1 MRFDSG
7 TPKGGKTMGYELKNA
22 NISYVSLV
30 TKGANG
36 RQFAIM
42 KSESAKQPNISK
54 QVPILKTE
62 EEKQLVTGVVYE
74 PDVEDSHGDV
84 MTAEEIEKAAYTF
97 MENYQ
102 HIDKQHDEIAGK
114 GTVVENW
121 IAKSDMT
128 VGEQE
133 VQAGTW
139 LMTVRVDDADTWEEI
154 KKGEVTGFSMGG
166 FGERV
171 EIAKTDDFTHEDKG
185 LIRKMLD
192 FVKGET
198 HKIAKG
204 EVKDRFIDEK
214 QKRDLRAVFNLFE
227 DVFYWEIWESNPNI
241 ERMAAALDD
250 MKDILSSIKGGY
262 TVSKSEDSVQAE
274 NIVLESIKKAGKVLS
289 QKNHAKLDEALALI
303 SEIKEAA
310 SPQEEDEMKAEDIA
324 EIVKQAVEPLASKLD
339 KIEKQV
345 NGEEV
350 EPTPEEQTE
359 EEKAAAVIQKALEPI
374 TKRLENIENAAS
386 IRKGLDPDEEV
397 TPGQQ
402 TIKKSKWAGI
412 NL

>member
-1 MRFDSG
+1 MA
-7 TPKGGKTMGYELKNA
+7 YELKNA
-22 NISYVSLV
+22 EISYISLV

-42 KSESAKQPNISK
+42 KSAIAKQPNISK

-62 EEKQLVTGVVYE
+62 EEKQLVTGIVYE
-74 PDVEDSHGDV
+74 PDVEDSHGDI

-227 DVFYWEIWESNPNI
+227 DVFYWEIWESNPDI

-250 MKDILSSIKGGY
+250 MKDILSSIKSGY
-262 TVSKSEDSVQAE
+262 TISKSEDSVQAE

-303 SEIKEAA
+303 TEIKEAA
-310 SPQEEDEMKAEDIA
+310 SPQEEEEMKAEDMA
-324 EIVKQAVEPLASKLD
+324 EIVKQAVEPLATKLD

-350 EPTPEEQTE
+350 EPTPEEQTD
-359 EEKAAAVIQKALEPI
+359 EEKVAVVIQKALEPF
-374 TKRLENIENAAS
+374 TERLENIENAAS
-386 IRKGLDPDEEV
+386 IRKGLDPDEEF

-402 TIKKSKWAGI
+402 QIKKSKWAGI

>member
-1 MRFDSG
+1 
-7 TPKGGKTMGYELKNA
+7 MGYELKNA
-22 NISYVSLV
+22 NISYISLV

-74 PDVEDSHGDV
+74 PDVEDSHGDI

-185 LIRKMLD
+185 IIRKMLD

-227 DVFYWEIWESNPNI
+227 DVFYWEIWESNPDI
-241 ERMAAALDD
+241 DRMAAALDD

-262 TVSKSEDSVQAE
+262 TISKSEDSMQAE
-274 NIVLESIKKAGKVLS
+274 SIVLESIKKAGKVLS

-310 SPQEEDEMKAEDIA
+310 SPQEEDEMKVEEIA

>member
-1 MRFDSG
+1 
-7 TPKGGKTMGYELKNA
+7 MGYELKNA
-22 NISYVSLV
+22 NISYISLV

-42 KSESAKQPNISK
+42 KSESAKQQNITK

-74 PDVEDSHGDV
+74 PDVEDSHGDK
-84 MTAEEIEKAAYTF
+84 MNAEEIEKAAYTF

-171 EIAKTDDFTHEDKG
+171 EIAKADDLTREEKG
-185 LIRKMLD
+185 IIRKMVG
-192 FVKGET
+192 FFKGEK
-198 HKIAKG
+198 HEIKKG

-227 DVFYWEIWESNPNI
+227 DVFYWEIWESNPDI
-241 ERMAAALDD
+241 DRMATALDD

-262 TVSKSEDSVQAE
+262 TIAKSEDSVQAE

-289 QKNHAKLDEALALI
+289 QKNHEKLDEALALI

-324 EIVKQAVEPLASKLD
+324 EIVKQAVEPLTTKLD

-345 NGEEV
+345 NGEET
-350 EPTPEEQTE
+350 PTPEELTE
-359 EEKAAAVIQKALEPI
+359 EEKTAAVIQKALEPFAE
-374 TKRLENIENAAS
+374 RLENIEKAAS
-386 IRKGLDPDEEV
+386 IRKSLDPDEEYI
-397 TPGQQ
+397 PGQQ
-402 TIKKSKWAGI
+402 PIKKSIWTGV

>member
-1 MRFDSG
+1 
-7 TPKGGKTMGYELKNA
+7 MGYELKNA
-22 NISYVSLV
+22 NISYISLV

-74 PDVEDSHGDV
+74 PDVEDSHGDI

-133 VQAGTW
+133 VKAGTW
-139 LMTVRVDDADTWEEI
+139 LMTVRIDDAETWEEI

-204 EVKDRFIDEK
+204 EVKDRFVDEK

-227 DVFYWEIWESNPNI
+227 DVFYWEIWESNPDI
-241 ERMAAALDD
+241 DRMAAALDD

-262 TVSKSEDSVQAE
+262 TIAKSEDSVQAE
-274 NIVLESIKKAGKVLS
+274 SIVLESIKKAGKVLS
-289 QKNHAKLDEALALI
+289 QKNHTKLDEALALI
-303 SEIKEAA
+303 TEIKEAA

-324 EIVKQAVEPLASKLD
+324 EIVKQAVEPLATKLE

-350 EPTPEEQTE
+350 EPTPEEQTA
-359 EEKAAAVIQKALEPI
+359 EEKIADIIQKAIDPI
-374 TKRLENIENAAS
+374 AKRVENIENAAS
-386 IRKGLDPDEEV
+386 IRKGLDPDEEF
-397 TPGQQ
+397 TPGKQP
-402 TIKKSKWAGI
+402 IKKSVFA
-412 NL
+412 NLNL

>member
-1 MRFDSG
+1 
-7 TPKGGKTMGYELKNA
+7 MGYELKNA
-22 NISYVSLV
+22 NISYISLV

-42 KSESAKQPNISK
+42 KSESVKQPNISK

-74 PDVEDSHGDV
+74 PDVEDSHGDI

-133 VQAGTW
+133 VKAGTW
-139 LMTVRVDDADTWEEI
+139 LMTVRVDDAETWEEI

-204 EVKDRFIDEK
+204 EVKDRFVDEK

-227 DVFYWEIWESNPNI
+227 DVFYWEIWESNPDI
-241 ERMAAALDD
+241 DRMAAALDD

-262 TVSKSEDSVQAE
+262 TIAKSEDSVQAE
-274 NIVLESIKKAGKVLS
+274 SIVLESIKKAGKVLS
-289 QKNHAKLDEALALI
+289 QKNHTKLDEALALI
-303 SEIKEAA
+303 TEIKQAA

-324 EIVKQAVEPLASKLD
+324 EIVKQAVEPLATKLE

-359 EEKAAAVIQKALEPI
+359 EETAAAVIQKALEPI
-374 TKRLENIENAAS
+374 TKRLENIEKAAS

-402 TIKKSKWAGI
+402 QIKKSKWAGL

>member
-1 MRFDSG
+1 
-7 TPKGGKTMGYELKNA
+7 MGYELKNA

-74 PDVEDSHGDV
+74 PDVEDSHGDT

-185 LIRKMLD
+185 IIRKMLD

-198 HKIAKG
+198 HKISKG

-227 DVFYWEIWESNPNI
+227 DVFYWEIWESNPDI
-241 ERMAAALDD
+241 DRMAAALDD

-262 TVSKSEDSVQAE
+262 TIAKSEDSVQAE
-274 NIVLESIKKAGKVLS
+274 SIVLESIKKAGKVLS
-289 QKNHAKLDEALALI
+289 QKNHTKLDEALALI
-303 SEIKEAA
+303 TEIKEAA

-324 EIVKQAVEPLASKLD
+324 GIVKQAVEPLATKLE

-345 NGEEV
+345 NGEET
-350 EPTPEEQTE
+350 EPTPEELTE
-359 EEKAAAVIQKALEPI
+359 EEKTAAVIQKALEPFAE
-374 TKRLENIENAAS
+374 RLENIEKAAS
-386 IRKGLDPDEEV
+386 IRKSLDPDEEYI
-397 TPGQQ
+397 PGQQ
-402 TIKKSKWAGI
+402 PIKKSIWTGV

>member
-1 MRFDSG
+1 
-7 TPKGGKTMGYELKNA
+7 MGYELKNA
-22 NISYVSLV
+22 NISYISLV

-74 PDVEDSHGDV
+74 PDVEDSHGDT

-139 LMTVRVDDADTWEEI
+139 LMTVRVDDTDTWEEI

-171 EIAKTDDFTHEDKG
+171 EIAKAEDFTHEDKG

-192 FVKGET
+192 FVRGENHRIT
-198 HKIAKG
+198 KG
-204 EVKDRFIDEK
+204 EVKDRFVDER
-214 QKRDLRAVFNLFE
+214 QNRDLRAVFNLFE
-227 DVFYWEIWESNPNI
+227 DVFYWEIWENNPDI
-241 ERMAAALDD
+241 DRMTAALDD
-250 MKDILSSIKGGY
+250 MKEVLASIKGGY
-262 TVSKSEDSVQAE
+262 TIAKADDKTQAE
-274 NIVLESIKKAGKVLS
+274 SIVLESIKKAGKVLS
-289 QKNHAKLDEALALI
+289 QKNHTKLDEALALI
-303 SEIKEAA
+303 TEIKEAA

-324 EIVKQAVEPLASKLD
+324 EIVKQAVEPLATKLE

-345 NGEEV
+345 NGEE
-350 EPTPEEQTE
+350 EELTPEEQTE

-374 TKRLENIENAAS
+374 TKRLENIENTAS

-402 TIKKSKWAGI
+402 QIKKSKWAGL

>member
-1 MRFDSG
+1 
-7 TPKGGKTMGYELKNA
+7 MGYELKNA

-42 KSESAKQPNISK
+42 KSESAKQQNITK

-74 PDVEDSHGDV
+74 PDVEDSHGDK

-139 LMTVRVDDADTWEEI
+139 LMTVRVDDAETWEEI

-171 EIAKTDDFTHEDKG
+171 EIAKADDFTHEEKG
-185 LIRKMLD
+185 FIRKMFD
-192 FVKGET
+192 FIKGET
-198 HKIAKG
+198 HRIEKG
-204 EVKDRFIDEK
+204 EVKDRFIDGK
-214 QKRDLRAVFNLFE
+214 QNRDLRAVFDLFE
-227 DVFYWEIWESNPNI
+227 DVFYWEIWENNPDI
-241 ERMAAALDD
+241 DRMTAALDD
-250 MKDILSSIKGGY
+250 MKEVLASIKGGY
-262 TVSKSEDSVQAE
+262 TIAKVEGNGQADE
-274 NIVLESIKKAGKVLS
+274 ILLETIKKAGKVLS
-289 QKNHAKLDEALALI
+289 QKNHTKLDEALSLI
-303 SEIKEAA
+303 TEIKEAA
-310 SPQEEDEMKAEDIA
+310 TPQEEEEMKAEDIA
-324 EIVKQAVEPLASKLD
+324 EIVKQAVEPLATKLE

-350 EPTPEEQTE
+350 EQTPEEQTE
-359 EEKAAAVIQKALEPI
+359 EEKVAAVINKALEPFAE
-374 TKRLENIENAAS
+374 RLGNIENAAS

-402 TIKKSKWAGI
+402 PIKKSKWAGL

>member
-1 MRFDSG
+1 
-7 TPKGGKTMGYELKNA
+7 MGYELKNA

-42 KSESAKQPNISK
+42 KSESAKQQNITK

-74 PDVEDSHGDV
+74 PDVEDSHGDK

-198 HKIAKG
+198 HKITKG

-227 DVFYWEIWESNPNI
+227 DVFYWEIWESNPDI
-241 ERMAAALDD
+241 DRMAAALDD

-262 TVSKSEDSVQAE
+262 TIAKSEDSVQAE
-274 NIVLESIKKAGKVLS
+274 SIVLESIKKAGKVLS
-289 QKNHAKLDEALALI
+289 QKNHTKLDEALALI
-303 SEIKEAA
+303 TEIKEAA

-324 EIVKQAVEPLASKLD
+324 EIVKQAVEPLATKLE

-350 EPTPEEQTE
+350 ELTPEEQTE

-402 TIKKSKWAGI
+402 PIKKSVFS
-412 NL
+412 NLNL

>member
-1 MRFDSG
+1 
-7 TPKGGKTMGYELKNA
+7 MGYELKNA

-42 KSESAKQPNISK
+42 KSATAKQPNISK

-74 PDVEDSHGDV
+74 PDLEDSHGDT

-102 HIDKQHDEIAGK
+102 NVDKQHDEIAGK

-133 VQAGTW
+133 VKAGTW

-171 EIAKTDDFTHEDKG
+171 EIAKDADFTHEEKG
-185 LIRKMLD
+185 FIRKMFD
-192 FVKGET
+192 FIKGET
-198 HKIAKG
+198 HRIEKG
-204 EVKDRFIDEK
+204 EVKDRFNDGK
-214 QKRDLRAVFNLFE
+214 QNRDLRAVFDLFE
-227 DVFYWEIWESNPNI
+227 DVFYWEIWENNPDI
-241 ERMAAALDD
+241 DRMTAALDD
-250 MKDILSSIKGGY
+250 MKEVLTSIKGGY
-262 TVSKSEDSVQAE
+262 TIAKAEGNGQADE
-274 NIVLESIKKAGKVLS
+274 ILLETIKKAGKVLS
-289 QKNHAKLDEALALI
+289 KKNHTKLDEALSLI
-303 SEIKEAA
+303 NEIKEAA
-310 SPQEEDEMKAEDIA
+310 TPQEEDEMKADEIA
-324 EIVKQAVEPLASKLD
+324 EIVKQAIQPFAEQVE
-339 KIEKQV
+339 KIAKQV

-350 EPTPEEQTE
+350 PGDNPTPEEQTE
-359 EEKAAAVIQKALEPI
+359 TEKINGMIQKALEPI
-374 TKRLENIENAAS
+374 VKQIEDIGKTAS
-386 IRKGLDPDEEV
+386 IRKGLDPDEEF

-402 TIKKSKWAGI
+402 QIKKSVFS
-412 NL
+412 NLNL

>member
-1 MRFDSG
+1 
-7 TPKGGKTMGYELKNA
+7 MGYELKNA

-62 EEKQLVTGVVYE
+62 EDKQLVTGVVYE
-74 PDVEDSHGDV
+74 PDVEDTHGDT

-97 MENYQ
+97 MDK

-133 VQAGTW
+133 VKAGTW
-139 LMTVRVDDADTWEEI
+139 LMTVRVDDTDTWEEI

-171 EIAKTDDFTHEDKG
+171 EIAKADDLTHEEKG
-185 LIRKMLD
+185 IIRKMVG
-192 FVKGET
+192 FFKGEK
-198 HKIAKG
+198 HEIKKG
-204 EVKDRFIDEK
+204 EVKDRFVDER
-214 QKRDLRAVFNLFE
+214 QNRDLRAVFNLFE
-227 DVFYWEIWESNPNI
+227 DVFYWEIWENNPDI
-241 ERMAAALDD
+241 DRMTAALDD
-250 MKDILSSIKGGY
+250 MKEILSSIKGGY
-262 TVSKSEDSVQAE
+262 TIAKSEDSVQAE

-310 SPQEEDEMKAEDIA
+310 SQEEEEEMKAEDIA
-324 EIVKQAVEPLASKLD
+324 EVVKQAVAPLATKLD

-345 NGEEV
+345 NGEE
-350 EPTPEEQTE
+350 PTPEEQTA
-359 EEKAAAVIQKALEPI
+359 EEKIADIIQKAIDPI
-374 TKRLENIENAAS
+374 AKRVENIENAAS
-386 IRKGLDPDEEV
+386 IRKGLDPDGDPV
-397 TPGQQ
+397 PGQQ
-402 TIKKSKWAGI
+402 PIKKSIWTGV

>member
-1 MRFDSG
+1 
-7 TPKGGKTMGYELKNA
+7 MGYELKNA

-42 KSESAKQPNISK
+42 KSESARQPNISK

-74 PDVEDSHGDV
+74 PDVEDSHGDK

-133 VQAGTW
+133 VKAGTW

-171 EIAKTDDFTHEDKG
+171 EIAKAEDFTHEDKG

-227 DVFYWEIWESNPNI
+227 DVFYWEIWESNPDI
-241 ERMAAALDD
+241 DRMAAALDD

-262 TVSKSEDSVQAE
+262 TIVKSENSVQAE
-274 NIVLESIKKAGKVLS
+274 SIVLESIKKAGKVLS
-289 QKNHAKLDEALALI
+289 QKNHTKLDEALALI
-303 SEIKEAA
+303 TEIKEAA
-310 SPQEEDEMKAEDIA
+310 SPQEEEEMKAEDIA
-324 EIVKQAVEPLASKLD
+324 EIVKQAVEPLATKLD

-359 EEKAAAVIQKALEPI
+359 EEKATAVIQKALEPI

-402 TIKKSKWAGI
+402 QIKKSKWTGL

>member
-1 MRFDSG
+1 
-7 TPKGGKTMGYELKNA
+7 MGYELKNA
-22 NISYVSLV
+22 NISYISLV

-42 KSESAKQPNISK
+42 KSESAKQQNITK

-74 PDVEDSHGDV
+74 PDVEDSHGDK

-133 VQAGTW
+133 VKAGTW
-139 LMTVRVDDADTWEEI
+139 LMTVRVDDAETWEEI

-204 EVKDRFIDEK
+204 EVKDRFVDEK

-227 DVFYWEIWESNPNI
+227 DVFYWEIWESNPDI
-241 ERMAAALDD
+241 DRMAAALDD

-262 TVSKSEDSVQAE
+262 TIAKSEDSVQAE
-274 NIVLESIKKAGKVLS
+274 SIVLESIKKAGKVLS
-289 QKNHAKLDEALALI
+289 QKNHTKLDEALALI
-303 SEIKEAA
+303 TEIKEAA

-359 EEKAAAVIQKALEPI
+359 EEIAAAVIQKALEPI

-402 TIKKSKWAGI
+402 PIKKSKWAGL

>member
-1 MRFDSG
+1 
-7 TPKGGKTMGYELKNA
+7 MGYELKNA
-22 NISYVSLV
+22 NISYISLV

-74 PDVEDSHGDV
+74 PDVEDSHGDI

-198 HKIAKG
+198 HKITKG

-227 DVFYWEIWESNPNI
+227 DVFYWEIWESNPDI
-241 ERMAAALDD
+241 DRMTAALDD

-262 TVSKSEDSVQAE
+262 TIAKSEDSVQAE
-274 NIVLESIKKAGKVLS
+274 SIVLESIKKAGKVLS
-289 QKNHAKLDEALALI
+289 QKNHTKLDEALALI
-303 SEIKEAA
+303 TEIKEAA

-359 EEKAAAVIQKALEPI
+359 EEIAAAVIQKALEPI

-402 TIKKSKWAGI
+402 PIKKSKWAGL

>member
-1 MRFDSG
+1 
-7 TPKGGKTMGYELKNA
+7 MGYELKNA

-42 KSESAKQPNISK
+42 KSATAKQPNISK

-74 PDVEDSHGDV
+74 PDVEDSHGDK
-84 MTAEEIEKAAYTF
+84 MTAEEIEKASHTF

-133 VQAGTW
+133 VKAGTW

-171 EIAKTDDFTHEDKG
+171 EIAKDADFTHEEKG
-185 LIRKMLD
+185 FIRKMFD
-192 FVKGET
+192 FIKGET
-198 HKIAKG
+198 HRIEKG
-204 EVKDRFIDEK
+204 EVKDRFNDGK
-214 QKRDLRAVFNLFE
+214 QNRDLRAAFDLFE
-227 DVFYWEIWESNPNI
+227 DVFYWEIWENNPDI
-241 ERMAAALDD
+241 DRMTVALDD
-250 MKDILSSIKGGY
+250 MKEVLTSIKGGY
-262 TVSKSEDSVQAE
+262 TIAKAEGNGQADE
-274 NIVLESIKKAGKVLS
+274 ILLETIKKAGKVLS
-289 QKNHAKLDEALALI
+289 KKNHTKLDEALSLI
-303 SEIKEAA
+303 NEIKEAA
-310 SPQEEDEMKAEDIA
+310 TPQEEDEMKADEIA
-324 EIVKQAVEPLASKLD
+324 EIVKQAIQPFAEQVE
-339 KIEKQV
+339 KIAKQV

-350 EPTPEEQTE
+350 PGDNPTPEEQTE
-359 EEKAAAVIQKALEPI
+359 TEKINGMIQKALEPI
-374 TKRLENIENAAS
+374 VKQIEDIGKTAS
-386 IRKGLDPDEEV
+386 IRKGLDPDEEF

-402 TIKKSKWAGI
+402 QIKKSVFS
-412 NL
+412 NLNL

>member
-1 MRFDSG
+1 
-7 TPKGGKTMGYELKNA
+7 MGYELKNA

-42 KSESAKQPNISK
+42 KSEADKQPNISK
-54 QVPILKTE
+54 RIPILKTE
-62 EEKQLVTGVVYE
+62 EEKQLITGVVYE
-74 PDVEDSHGDV
+74 PLVEDSHGD
-84 MTAEEIEKAAYTF
+84 MMNAEEIEKTAYTF

-121 IAKSDMT
+121 IAKSDMM
-128 VGEQE
+128 VGDQE
-133 VQAGTW
+133 VTAGTW
-139 LMTVRVDDADTWEEI
+139 LMTVRVDDEETWEQV
-154 KKGEVTGFSMGG
+154 KKGDITGFSMGG
-166 FGERV
+166 FAERI
-171 EIAKTDDFTHEDKG
+171 EIAKADDFTHEDKS

-192 FVKGET
+192 FVKGEK
-198 HKIAKG
+198 HEIKKG

-227 DVFYWEIWESNPNI
+227 DVFYWEIWESNPDI
-241 ERMAAALDD
+241 DRMAAALDD

-262 TVSKSEDSVQAE
+262 TIAKSEDSTQAE
-274 NIVLESIKKAGKVLS
+274 SIVLESIKKAGKVLS
-289 QKNHAKLDEALALI
+289 QKNHTKLDEALALI
-303 SEIKEAA
+303 TEIKEAA

-324 EIVKQAVEPLASKLD
+324 EIVKQAVEPLATKLD

-386 IRKGLDPDEEV
+386 VRKGLDPDEDFK
-397 TPGQQ
+397 PGQQ
-402 TIKKSKWAGI
+402 PIKKSVFS
-412 NL
+412 NLNL

>member
-1 MRFDSG
+1 
-7 TPKGGKTMGYELKNA
+7 MGYELKNA
-22 NISYVSLV
+22 NISYISLV

-74 PDVEDSHGDV
+74 PDVEDSHGDI

-133 VQAGTW
+133 VKAGTW
-139 LMTVRVDDADTWEEI
+139 LMTVRVDDAETWEEI

-204 EVKDRFIDEK
+204 EVKDRFVDEK

-227 DVFYWEIWESNPNI
+227 DVFYWEIWESNPDI
-241 ERMAAALDD
+241 DRMAAALDD

-262 TVSKSEDSVQAE
+262 TIAKSEDSVQAE
-274 NIVLESIKKAGKVLS
+274 SIVLESIKKAGKVLS
-289 QKNHAKLDEALALI
+289 QKNHTKLDEALALI
-303 SEIKEAA
+303 TEIKEAA

-324 EIVKQAVEPLASKLD
+324 EIVKQAVEPLATKLD

-359 EEKAAAVIQKALEPI
+359 EEKAAAIIQKALEPI

>member
-1 MRFDSG
+1 
-7 TPKGGKTMGYELKNA
+7 MGYELKNA

-42 KSESAKQPNISK
+42 KSATAKQPNISK

-74 PDVEDSHGDV
+74 PDVEDSHGDK

-133 VQAGTW
+133 VKAGTW

-171 EIAKTDDFTHEDKG
+171 EIAKADDFTHEEKG
-185 LIRKMLD
+185 FIRKMFD
-192 FVKGET
+192 FIKGET
-198 HKIAKG
+198 HRIEKG
-204 EVKDRFIDEK
+204 EVKDRFIDGK
-214 QKRDLRAVFNLFE
+214 QNRDLRAVFDLFE
-227 DVFYWEIWESNPNI
+227 DVFYWEIWENNPDI
-241 ERMAAALDD
+241 DRMAAALDD
-250 MKDILSSIKGGY
+250 MKEVLASIKGGY
-262 TVSKSEDSVQAE
+262 TIVKADDKTQAE
-274 NIVLESIKKAGKVLS
+274 IIVLESIKKAGKVLS

-310 SPQEEDEMKAEDIA
+310 SPEEEEEMKVEDIA
-324 EIVKQAVEPLASKLD
+324 EIVKQAVEPLATKLD

-350 EPTPEEQTE
+350 EPTPEEQTA
-359 EEKAAAVIQKALEPI
+359 EEKIADIIQKAIDPI
-374 TKRLENIENAAS
+374 AKRVENIENAAS
-386 IRKGLDPDEEV
+386 IRKGLDPDEEF

-402 TIKKSKWAGI
+402 TIKKSVFS
-412 NL
+412 NLNL

>member
-1 MRFDSG
+1 
-7 TPKGGKTMGYELKNA
+7 MGYELKNA

-42 KSESAKQPNISK
+42 KSESAKQQNITK

-74 PDVEDSHGDV
+74 PDVEDSHGDK

-185 LIRKMLD
+185 IIRKMLD

-227 DVFYWEIWESNPNI
+227 DVFYWEIWESNPDI
-241 ERMAAALDD
+241 DRMAAALDD

-262 TVSKSEDSVQAE
+262 TISKSEDSVQAE
-274 NIVLESIKKAGKVLS
+274 SIVLESIKKAGKVLS

>member
-1 MRFDSG
+1 
-7 TPKGGKTMGYELKNA
+7 MGYELKNA
-22 NISYVSLV
+22 EISYISLV

-42 KSESAKQPNISK
+42 KSATAKQPNISK

-74 PDVEDSHGDV
+74 PDVEDSHGDK
-84 MTAEEIEKAAYTF
+84 MTAEEIEKASHTF

-102 HIDKQHDEIAGK
+102 HIDKQHDEVAGK

-128 VGEQE
+128 LGEQE
-133 VQAGTW
+133 VKAGTW
-139 LMTVRVDDADTWEEI
+139 LMTVRVDDTETWEEI

-171 EIAKTDDFTHEDKG
+171 EIAKADDFTHEDKG

-192 FVKGET
+192 FVRGEN
-198 HKIAKG
+198 HKITKG
-204 EVKDRFIDEK
+204 EVKDRFVDER
-214 QKRDLRAVFNLFE
+214 QNRDLRAVFNLFE
-227 DVFYWEIWESNPNI
+227 DVFYWEIWENNPDI
-241 ERMAAALDD
+241 DRMTAALDD
-250 MKDILSSIKGGY
+250 MKEILSSIKGGY
-262 TVSKSEDSVQAE
+262 TIVKSDDKTQAE
-274 NIVLESIKKAGKVLS
+274 SIVLESIKKAGKVLS

-310 SPQEEDEMKAEDIA
+310 SPEEEEEMKVEDIA
-324 EIVKQAVEPLASKLD
+324 EIVKQAVEPLATKLD

-350 EPTPEEQTE
+350 PGDNPTPEEQTE
-359 EEKAAAVIQKALEPI
+359 TEKIEGMIQKALEPI
-374 TKRLENIENAAS
+374 AKQIEDIGKTAS
-386 IRKGLDPDEEV
+386 IRKGLDPDEEL

-402 TIKKSKWAGI
+402 QIKKSKWAGL

>member
-1 MRFDSG
+1 
-7 TPKGGKTMGYELKNA
+7 MGYELKNA

-74 PDVEDSHGDV
+74 PDVEDSHGDT
-84 MTAEEIEKAAYTF
+84 MTEEEIEKAAYTF

-133 VQAGTW
+133 VKAGTW
-139 LMTVRVDDADTWEEI
+139 LMTVRVDDTDTWEEI

-171 EIAKTDDFTHEDKG
+171 EIAKADDLTHEEKG
-185 LIRKMLD
+185 IIRKMVG
-192 FVKGET
+192 FFKGE
-198 HKIAKG
+198 KQEIKKG
-204 EVKDRFIDEK
+204 EVKDRFVDER
-214 QKRDLRAVFNLFE
+214 QNRDLRAVFNLFE
-227 DVFYWEIWESNPNI
+227 DVFYWEIWENNPDI
-241 ERMAAALDD
+241 DRMLTALDD
-250 MKDILSSIKGGY
+250 MKEILSSIKGGY
-262 TVSKSEDSVQAE
+262 TIAKSEDSVQAE
-274 NIVLESIKKAGKVLS
+274 SILLGNIKKAGKVLS

-310 SPQEEDEMKAEDIA
+310 APQEEDEMKADEIA
-324 EIVKQAVEPLASKLD
+324 EIVKQAIQPFAEQVE
-339 KIEKQV
+339 KIAKQV

-350 EPTPEEQTE
+350 PGDNPTPEEQTE
-359 EEKAAAVIQKALEPI
+359 EEKVAAAIQKALEPYAE
-374 TKRLENIENAAS
+374 RLENIENAAT
-386 IRKGLDPDEEV
+386 IRKGLDPDEEF

-402 TIKKSKWAGI
+402 SIKKSVWAGI

>member
-1 MRFDSG
+1 MA
-7 TPKGGKTMGYELKNA
+7 YELKNA
-22 NISYVSLV
+22 EISYISLV

-42 KSESAKQPNISK
+42 KSATDKQPNISK

-74 PDVEDSHGDV
+74 PDVEDSHGDT

-192 FVKGET
+192 FVKGES
-198 HKIAKG
+198 HKITKG

-227 DVFYWEIWESNPNI
+227 DVFYWEIWESNPDI
-241 ERMAAALDD
+241 DRMAAALDD

-262 TVSKSEDSVQAE
+262 TIAKSEDSVQAE
-274 NIVLESIKKAGKVLS
+274 SIVLESIKKAGKVLS

-310 SPQEEDEMKAEDIA
+310 SPQEEDEMKVEDIA
-324 EIVKQAVEPLASKLD
+324 EIVKQAVEPLATKLD

-402 TIKKSKWAGI
+402 QIKKSKWAGL

>member
-1 MRFDSG
+1 
-7 TPKGGKTMGYELKNA
+7 MGYELKNA

-42 KSESAKQPNISK
+42 KSESTKQSNISK

-74 PDVEDSHGDV
+74 PDVEDSHGDT

-133 VQAGTW
+133 VKAGTW
-139 LMTVRVDDADTWEEI
+139 LMTVRVDDTDTWEEI
-154 KKGEVTGFSMGG
+154 KKGDVTGFSMGG

-171 EIAKTDDFTHEDKG
+171 EIAKTGDFTHEDKG

-204 EVKDRFIDEK
+204 EVKDRFVDEK

-227 DVFYWEIWESNPNI
+227 DVFYWEIWESNPDI
-241 ERMAAALDD
+241 DRMAAALDD

-262 TVSKSEDSVQAE
+262 TIAKSEDSVQAE
-274 NIVLESIKKAGKVLS
+274 SIVLESIKKAGKVLS
-289 QKNHAKLDEALALI
+289 QKNHTKLDEALALI
-303 SEIKEAA
+303 TEIKEAA

-324 EIVKQAVEPLASKLD
+324 EIVKQAVEPLATKLE

-402 TIKKSKWAGI
+402 QIKKSKWAGL

>member
-1 MRFDSG
+1 
-7 TPKGGKTMGYELKNA
+7 
-22 NISYVSLV
+22 
-30 TKGANG
+30 
-36 RQFAIM
+36 QFAIM

-74 PDVEDSHGDV
+74 PDVEDSHGDT

-185 LIRKMLD
+185 IIRKMLD

-198 HKIAKG
+198 HKISKG

-227 DVFYWEIWESNPNI
+227 DVFYWEIWESNPDI
-241 ERMAAALDD
+241 DRMAAALDD

-262 TVSKSEDSVQAE
+262 TIAKSEDSVQAE
-274 NIVLESIKKAGKVLS
+274 SIVLESIKKAGKVLS
-289 QKNHAKLDEALALI
+289 QKNHTKLDEALALI
-303 SEIKEAA
+303 TEIKEAA

-324 EIVKQAVEPLASKLD
+324 GIVKQAVEPLATKLE

-345 NGEEV
+345 NGEET
-350 EPTPEEQTE
+350 EPTPEELTE
-359 EEKAAAVIQKALEPI
+359 EEKTAAVIQKALEPFAE
-374 TKRLENIENAAS
+374 RLENIEKAAS
-386 IRKGLDPDEEV
+386 IRKSLDPDEEYI
-397 TPGQQ
+397 PGQQ
-402 TIKKSKWAGI
+402 PIKKSIWTGV

>member
-1 MRFDSG
+1 
-7 TPKGGKTMGYELKNA
+7 MGYELKNA

-74 PDVEDSHGDV
+74 PDVEDSHGDI

-227 DVFYWEIWESNPNI
+227 DVFYWEIWESNPDI
-241 ERMAAALDD
+241 ERMVAALDD

-262 TVSKSEDSVQAE
+262 TISKSEDSVQAE

>member
-1 MRFDSG
+1 MA
-7 TPKGGKTMGYELKNA
+7 YELKNA
-22 NISYVSLV
+22 EISYISLV

-42 KSESAKQPNISK
+42 KSATDKQPNISK

-74 PDVEDSHGDV
+74 PDVEDSHGDT

-192 FVKGET
+192 FVKGES
-198 HKIAKG
+198 HKITKG

-227 DVFYWEIWESNPNI
+227 DVFYWEIWESNPDI
-241 ERMAAALDD
+241 DRMATALDD

-262 TVSKSEDSVQAE
+262 TIAKSEDSVQAE
-274 NIVLESIKKAGKVLS
+274 SIVLESIKKAGKVLS

-324 EIVKQAVEPLASKLD
+324 EIVKQAVEPLATKLD

-350 EPTPEEQTE
+350 ELTPEEQTE

-402 TIKKSKWAGI
+402 QIKKSKWAGL

>member
-1 MRFDSG
+1 MA
-7 TPKGGKTMGYELKNA
+7 YELKNA
-22 NISYVSLV
+22 EISYISLV

-42 KSESAKQPNISK
+42 KSATAKQPNISK

-74 PDVEDSHGDV
+74 PDVEDSHGDT
-84 MTAEEIEKAAYTF
+84 MTAEEIEKASHTF

-133 VQAGTW
+133 VKVGTW
-139 LMTVRVDDADTWEEI
+139 LMTVRVDDTDTWEEI
-154 KKGEVTGFSMGG
+154 KKGDVTGFSMGG

-171 EIAKTDDFTHEDKG
+171 EITKADDLTHEEKG
-185 LIRKMLD
+185 IIRKMVG
-192 FVKGET
+192 FFKGEK
-198 HKIAKG
+198 HDIKKG
-204 EVKDRFIDEK
+204 EVKDRFVDER
-214 QKRDLRAVFNLFE
+214 QNRDLRAVFNLFE
-227 DVFYWEIWESNPNI
+227 DVFYWEIWENNPDI
-241 ERMAAALDD
+241 DRMTAALDD
-250 MKDILSSIKGGY
+250 MKEILSSIKGGY
-262 TVSKSEDSVQAE
+262 TIAKSEDSVQAE
-274 NIVLESIKKAGKVLS
+274 SILLGNIKKAGKVLS
-289 QKNHAKLDEALALI
+289 QKNHTKLDEALALI

-310 SPQEEDEMKAEDIA
+310 APQEEDEMKADEIA
-324 EIVKQAVEPLASKLD
+324 EIVKQAIQPFAEQVE
-339 KIEKQV
+339 KIAKQV

-350 EPTPEEQTE
+350 PGDNPTPEEQTE
-359 EEKAAAVIQKALEPI
+359 EEKVAAVIQKALEPFAE
-374 TKRLENIENAAS
+374 RLENIENAAS
-386 IRKGLDPDEEV
+386 IRKSLDPDEEF

-402 TIKKSKWAGI
+402 PIKKSVWTGI

>member
-1 MRFDSG
+1 
-7 TPKGGKTMGYELKNA
+7 MGYELKNA
-22 NISYVSLV
+22 EISYISLV

-42 KSESAKQPNISK
+42 KSATDKQPNISK

-74 PDVEDSHGDV
+74 PDVEDSHGDT
-84 MTAEEIEKAAYTF
+84 MTAEEIEKASHTF

-133 VQAGTW
+133 VKAGTW
-139 LMTVRVDDADTWEEI
+139 LMTVRVDDTETWEEI

-171 EIAKTDDFTHEDKG
+171 EIAKVDDFTHEEKG
-185 LIRKMLD
+185 FIRKMFD
-192 FVKGET
+192 FIKGET
-198 HKIAKG
+198 HRIEKG
-204 EVKDRFIDEK
+204 EVKDRFIDGK
-214 QKRDLRAVFNLFE
+214 QNRDLRAVFDLFE
-227 DVFYWEIWESNPNI
+227 DVFYWEIWENSPDI
-241 ERMAAALDD
+241 DRMTAALDD
-250 MKDILSSIKGGY
+250 MKEVLTSIKGGY
-262 TVSKSEDSVQAE
+262 TIVKAEGNGQADE
-274 NIVLESIKKAGKVLS
+274 ILLETIKKAGKVLS
-289 QKNHAKLDEALALI
+289 QNNHTKLDAALSLI
-303 SEIKEAA
+303 NEIKEAA
-310 SPQEEDEMKAEDIA
+310 TSQEDEEMKVEEIA
-324 EIVKQAVEPLASKLD
+324 EIVKQAVEPLATKLD

-350 EPTPEEQTE
+350 EPTPEEQTD
-359 EEKAAAVIQKALEPI
+359 EEKAAAVIQKALEPFA
-374 TKRLENIENAAS
+374 KRLDNLENTAS
-386 IRKGLDPDEEV
+386 IRKGLDPDEEF

-402 TIKKSKWAGI
+402 PIKKSVFS
-412 NL
+412 NLNL

>member
-1 MRFDSG
+1 MA
-7 TPKGGKTMGYELKNA
+7 YELKNA
-22 NISYVSLV
+22 EISYISLV

-42 KSESAKQPNISK
+42 KSATDKQPNISK

-74 PDVEDSHGDV
+74 PDVEDSHGDT

-192 FVKGET
+192 FVKGES
-198 HKIAKG
+198 HKITKG

-227 DVFYWEIWESNPNI
+227 DVFYWEIWESNPDI
-241 ERMAAALDD
+241 DRMAAALDD

-262 TVSKSEDSVQAE
+262 TIAKSEDSVQAE
-274 NIVLESIKKAGKVLS
+274 SIVLESIKKAGKVLS

-324 EIVKQAVEPLASKLD
+324 EIVKQAVEPLATKLD

-350 EPTPEEQTE
+350 ELTPEEQTE

-402 TIKKSKWAGI
+402 QIKKSKWAGL

>member
-1 MRFDSG
+1 
-7 TPKGGKTMGYELKNA
+7 MGYELKNA

-42 KSESAKQPNISK
+42 KSESAKQQNITK

-74 PDVEDSHGDV
+74 PDVEDSHGDK

-97 MENYQ
+97 Q

-204 EVKDRFIDEK
+204 EVKDRFVDEK

-227 DVFYWEIWESNPNI
+227 DVFYWEIWESNPDI
-241 ERMAAALDD
+241 DRMAAALDD

-262 TVSKSEDSVQAE
+262 TIAKSEDSVQAE
-274 NIVLESIKKAGKVLS
+274 SIVLESIKKAGKVLS
-289 QKNHAKLDEALALI
+289 QKNHTKLDEALALI
-303 SEIKEAA
+303 TEIKKAA

-324 EIVKQAVEPLASKLD
+324 EIVKQAVEPLATKLE

-350 EPTPEEQTE
+350 EPTPEEQTD
-359 EEKAAAVIQKALEPI
+359 EEKVAAVIQKALAPFAE
-374 TKRLENIENAAS
+374 RLENIENAAS
-386 IRKGLDPDEEV
+386 IRKGLDPDEEF

-402 TIKKSKWAGI
+402 SIKKSKWAGI